1 MIIGT
6 NWQWNINGAGGNAS
20 YSGYIQHSL
29 KYFQKDEAPS
39 TLTMNIQDIIK
50 GLQLSRNYN
59 IIAVVTQAC
68 LPLPRSSGSAWT
80 TTALPSMEWGPLNE
94 IFRKQQRHIINWS
107 KVKINELIFYILRDN
122 QTCRSLMNTSATPEI
137 SVRGLIRRQEMFH
150 KHTSSLENK
159 GSYIRLST
167 NHLCWLLCFPGHPH
181 VVHHQMVLHGAYC
194 EG

>member
-1 MIIGT
+1 MIIGNR
-6 NWQWNINGAGGNAS
+6 NWAAGNVS

-39 TLTMNIQDIIK
+39 TLMMNIQDIIK
-50 GLQLSRNYN
+50 GLQLSKNYN

-94 IFRKQQRHIINWS
+94 IFRKQQRKIISWS
-107 KVKINELIFYILRDN
+107 KIKINELIFYILGDN

-159 GSYIRLST
+159 WSKIRLST

-181 VVHHQMVLHGAYC
+181 VVHYQMVLHGAYC

>member
-29 KYFQKDEAPS
+29 KYFQKDEASS
-39 TLTMNIQDIIK
+39 TLMMNIQDIIK
-50 GLQLSRNYN
+50 GLQLSKNYN

-80 TTALPSMEWGPLNE
+80 TTALPSMEWGPLNQ
-94 IFRKQQRHIINWS
+94 IFRKQQRKIISWS
-107 KVKINELIFYILRDN
+107 KIKINELIFYILGDN

-137 SVRGLIRRQEMFH
+137 SIRGIIRRQEMFH

-159 GSYIRLST
+159 WSKSRLST

-181 VVHHQMVLHGAYC
+181 VVHYQMVLHGAYC